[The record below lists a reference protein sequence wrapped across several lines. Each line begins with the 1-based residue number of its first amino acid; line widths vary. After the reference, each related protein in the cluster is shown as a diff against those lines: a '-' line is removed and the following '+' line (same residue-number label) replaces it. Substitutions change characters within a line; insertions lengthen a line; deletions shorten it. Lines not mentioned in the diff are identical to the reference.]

1 MQRLL
6 QREHVRIG
14 ALDTPGMLTLPSDA
28 PGLVL
33 FARGCDATGNTGRPA
48 RHDEFVANAL
58 HAHGVGTLL
67 LGRSDATVAVGLKAA
82 AGIECRTQCVEAALV
97 WAARHADTAG
107 LRLGVFCTGAGAA
120 AALRAAADRAN
131 AVCAVVSCSG
141 WPDLAGAAA
150 LLRIDAPTLLIV
162 GGEDADAL
170 ARNRQAMR
178 QMRCRKRL
186 EVVPGASHRFSEPGT
201 LDAAAHL
208 AGAWFATHL
217 AARCGT

>member
-1 MQRLL
+1 MQPLL
-6 QREHVRIG
+6 QREHVRIE
-14 ALDTPGMLTLPSDA
+14 ALDAPGVLTLPSDA

-33 FARGCDATGNTGRPA
+33 FTLGCDASGSTERPA
-48 RHDEFVANAL
+48 RHAEFVAHAL

-67 LGRSDATVAVGLKAA
+67 LDRSDAAVDAGRAA
-82 AGIECRTQCVEAALV
+82 AADIERQTRCVDAALV
-97 WAARHADTAG
+97 WAARHAATVG
-107 LRLGVFCTGAGAA
+107 LRLGVFGTGAGSA
-120 AALRAAADRAN
+120 AALRAAADHAN

-170 ARNRQAMR
+170 ARNRHAMR
-178 QMRCRKRL
+178 RMGCRKRL
-186 EVVPGASHRFSEPGT
+186 EVVPGASHRFIEPGS